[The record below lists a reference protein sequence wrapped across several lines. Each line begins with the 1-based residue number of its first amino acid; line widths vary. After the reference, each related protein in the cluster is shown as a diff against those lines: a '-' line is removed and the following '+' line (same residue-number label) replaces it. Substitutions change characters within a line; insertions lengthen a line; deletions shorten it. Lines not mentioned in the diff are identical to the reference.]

1 MHPLAEKWRRRP
13 RPAATTVTVLQL
25 LPADPAHANSP
36 SCAKAIELINAA
48 IDVSGGTMDDAT
60 TRALSDRLSGVAAL
74 AVGEER
80 EAITGYA
87 DALIDE
93 TVADLGPATDE
104 LNRVC
109 A

>member
-1 MHPLAEKWRRRP
+1 MIKLFSAVLLTATAAAVLQVV
-13 RPAATTVTVLQL
+13 PAA
-25 LPADPAHANSP
+25 PARAMSP

-48 IDVSGGTMDDAT
+48 VDTSGGTMDDAT
-60 TRALSDRLSGVAAL
+60 TRALSERLTGVAVV

-80 EAITGYA
+80 DVITGYA

-93 TVADLGPATDE
+93 NVTDLTPATDE

>member
-1 MHPLAEKWRRRP
+1 MIKLCSA
-13 RPAATTVTVLQL
+13 ALLTATTVTALQL
-25 LPADPAHANSP
+25 LPAAPAHANSP

-93 TVADLGPATDE
+93 TVSDLGPATDE

>member
-1 MHPLAEKWRRRP
+1 
-13 RPAATTVTVLQL
+13 
-25 LPADPAHANSP
+25 
-36 SCAKAIELINAA
+36 
-48 IDVSGGTMDDAT
+48 MDDAT

-93 TVADLGPATDE
+93 TVSDLGPATDE

>member
-1 MHPLAEKWRRRP
+1 MIKLFSA
-13 RPAATTVTVLQL
+13 ALLTATTVAFLQL
-25 LPADPAHANSP
+25 LPATPAHASSP